1 MEPTRQSEPNFDAVC
16 EAVRERLPLNERI
29 RRSLPGEGRL
39 RLDRQLPFL
48 CVYRHP
54 PDREDPGTAA
64 LVTTEAAYLVAPG
77 GEEHRAGL
85 SKLCRTIADT
95 LQEHFGVLLLL
106 EIWAEEDEPA
116 QSYDHVRRP
125 AFELVAPQ
133 TEMPST
139 VEAFQQALA
148 HIRIDGNRA
157 SVRVVTRRQAAPAG
171 MPPLTSAWLAPDCQP
186 RAQPAAREP
195 GVDPIA
201 GQPHPRSAN
210 EPPSGDSSNQK
221 NYPPHFDDIS
231 MLDDINIAYHQGAYR
246 PPRVDHPPS
255 DPQLAGRSTGEESQA
270 GQGGQPQADMAEQRY
285 RAGCYY
291 LGLAVRPIYRDLR
304 TGTVYPVILQQ
315 LRRQLS
321 LALRRAIFAFT
332 GVQEANP
339 KLHFE
344 SLGPSAMTKMSR
356 LVDLELSQISESFD
370 LILQATPVNTEAA
383 WQTFQENGFREVPR
397 LRYRPLPYHPVLLK
411 RRLYTVPLE
420 EMEDPTLA
428 YLFAQKQIELDRQ
441 ISALRDLDTRQF
453 MLLSMQ
459 IYGRPTQALIELARQ
474 IVRLE
479 DDKTDTSGEEE
490 DLVQPGSV
498 STDQLVDRIR
508 EEFDYYHGLRA
519 SFNPRIEVC
528 GDIASGLM
536 VAGDR
541 LFVSN
546 TFHPS
551 VHRVEPLLH
560 HEVGTHLVTYFN
572 GREQVLRQLYA
583 GLAGY
588 ESLQEGLAMLAE
600 YCSGGLTIRRL
611 RTVAGRTLAISAM
624 IDGASFV
631 EVFHLLRDDYGFNAR
646 SAFLCTL
653 RAFRGGGLTKDII
666 YLRGLHEVLEYL
678 ARGHEL
684 EPLFVG
690 KIALEHVP
698 FMQELRRRGIVQAP
712 ALLPRY
718 WEDEHF
724 RVRLETC
731 RTCSVLDLVG
741 PQARKEKKASWCGAA
756 TIDEMPSLPRSR

>member
-1 MEPTRQSEPNFDAVC
+1 MEPTRQSEPNFDTVC
-16 EAVRERLPLNERI
+16 EVVRERLPLNERI
-29 RRSLPGEGRL
+29 RRSLPDQGRL
-39 RLDRQLPFL
+39 RIDRQLPFL

-54 PDREDPGTAA
+54 ADRDDPGTSA

-106 EIWAEEDEPA
+106 EIWAEEDEPTH
-116 QSYDHVRRP
+116 SYDHVRQP
-125 AFELVAPQ
+125 AFQLVAPQ

-148 HIRIDGNRA
+148 NIRIDGNRA
-157 SVRVVTRRQAAPAG
+157 SVQVVTRKQAAPAG
-171 MPPLTSAWLAPDCQP
+171 MPPLTSAWLAPDCP
-186 RAQPAAREP
+186 PSTKAPAREP

-201 GQPHPRSAN
+201 GQPQHPRGHDHS
-210 EPPSGDSSNQK
+210 SGNSTSQK
-221 NYPPHFDDIS
+221 NYPPHIDEIS
-231 MLDDINIAYHQGAYR
+231 QLDDINIAYHQGSYI
-246 PPRVDHPPS
+246 PPGVAHPAS
-255 DPQLAGRSTGEESQA
+255 DIHTTAPGGGRSEA
-270 GQGGQPQADMAEQRY
+270 GQGGEPRQTESEARTDRY
-285 RAGCYY
+285 RAGCFY
-291 LGLAVRPIYRDLR
+291 LGLAVRPIYRDPR
-304 TGTVYPVILQQ
+304 TGTVFPVILQQ
-315 LRRQLS
+315 LRRQFS

-332 GVQEANP
+332 GVQKANP

-344 SLGPSAMTKMSR
+344 SLGPSAMTKVSR

-383 WQTFQENGFREVPR
+383 WQEFHESGYREVPR

-459 IYGRPTQALIELARQ
+459 IYGRPSQALIELAQQ
-474 IVRLE
+474 IARLE
-479 DDKTDTSGEEE
+479 DDRTDTSGEEE
-490 DLVQPGSV
+490 DQVQPNSV
-498 STDQLVDRIR
+498 STECLVNRIR
-508 EEFDYYHGLRA
+508 EEFDFYHGLRA

-536 VAGDR
+536 VAGER
-541 LFVSN
+541 LFVSE

-572 GREQVLRQLYA
+572 GREQILRQLYA

-588 ESLQEGLAMLAE
+588 EGLQEGLAMLAE
-600 YCSGGLTIRRL
+600 YCSGGLTVRRL
-611 RTVAGRTLAISAM
+611 RTVAGRTLAIGTM

-631 EVFHLLRDDYGFNAR
+631 EVFHLLHDDYSYNAR

-718 WEDEHF
+718 WEDDHF
-724 RVRLETC
+724 RDRLETC
-731 RTCSVLDLVG
+731 RNCSVLELVQ
-741 PQARKEKKASWCGAA
+741 PPALTEKKAS
-756 TIDEMPSLPRSR
+756 